1 MGLDVLLAW
10 DCVCAIAWLDQE
22 NFNDWTCFKLS
33 WVNLITVLFLESWRQ
48 YHWCLSTSFKIKTNL
63 YNCPRYIKLFL
74 SSLSVSEHYPCLCFP
89 FQREV
94 GQSCWQ
100 HHSCIQCI
108 PRTALSFLVTHPT
121 CEKVS
126 EWFHWN
132 QWLPSIQMFLWFRT
146 SAKANIMNGTKTT
159 MSRWSRVPRS
169 CCTQALLTPLFWQL
183 SLSFPF
189 CLPFTVLLV
198 CCGWFS

>member
-1 MGLDVLLAW
+1 M
-10 DCVCAIAWLDQE
+10 
-22 NFNDWTCFKLS
+22 
-33 WVNLITVLFLESWRQ
+33 LFLESWRQ

-63 YNCPRYIKLFL
+63 YNCLCSLNCFSPP
-74 SSLSVSEHYPCLCFP
+74 LSVSEHYPLLVLSHQKRREKLARAVDNIILASSAYHELRCL
-89 FQREV
+89 
-94 GQSCWQ
+94 
-100 HHSCIQCI
+100 
-108 PRTALSFLVTHPT
+108 FLKWLAT
-121 CEKVS
+121 CEKFP

-159 MSRWSRVPRS
+159 MSRWSEVPKE
-169 CCTQALLTPLFWQL
+169 LLYPGSSDTSVLTAL

-189 CLPFTVLLV
+189 CLPFPVLLV